1 MGSKPKIDWQA
12 VSDQYLANKTACKP
26 NPTERLDNLL
36 KSKGYEFVLHPES
49 KIIPVTKD
57 NQVIYVFKAKGRGR
71 WVVKTHCELC
81 IGDLVFI
88 KQCLSIL
95 NGVAG

>member
-12 VSDQYLANKTACKP
+12 VSDQYLASKTACKP

-36 KSKGYEFVLHPES
+36 KSKGYEFLLHPES
-49 KIIPVTKD
+49 KTIPVTKD
-57 NQVIYVFKAKGRGR
+57 GLVFCVFKAKARGR

-81 IGDLVFI
+81 ISQLVFI

-95 NGVAG
+95 NGVR